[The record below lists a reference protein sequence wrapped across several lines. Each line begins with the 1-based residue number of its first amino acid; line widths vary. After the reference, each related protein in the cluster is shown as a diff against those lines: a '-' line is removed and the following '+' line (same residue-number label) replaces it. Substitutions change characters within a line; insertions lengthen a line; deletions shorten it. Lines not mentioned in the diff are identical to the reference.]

1 MRLDAPGIELR
12 VRIAYDMAC
21 QQHADG
27 FAADAAGADLAA
39 LDLHQVPHRE
49 VAAAEVQALGFGAQQ
64 AAEDVLF
71 QGDAV
76 GVGGLGV
83 VGADR
88 VEHAVPAVA
97 PLAGLGEDVKDGI
110 GVAAGGDGLAARAG
124 NAEREEHV
132 FGGPSAGLDRVD
144 VGAAVQRPDVQQHRG
159 GMPDA
164 RDRLVDMPL
173 VPQGHVAQRA
183 PGGDELAGQAEE
195 IADHQVRE
203 PVALQVRQTVKQEE
217 AVLGLGRDDAVDLHG
232 KGFKA
237 DGGVQLNAFD
247 VGAPRLQ

>member
-12 VRIAYDMAC
+12 VRIADDMAG

-27 FAADAAGADLAA
+27 LAADAAGADLAA

-124 NAEREEHV
+124 YAEREEHV
-132 FGGPSAGLDRVD
+132 FGGPAAGLDRVD
-144 VGAAVQRPDVQQHRG
+144 IGAAVQRPDVQQHRG
-159 GMPDA
+159 GVPDA
-164 RDRLVDMPL
+164 RDRLIDVPL

-195 IADHQVRE
+195 VADHQ
-203 PVALQVRQTVKQEE
+203 
-217 AVLGLGRDDAVDLHG
+217 GC
-232 KGFKA
+232 
-237 DGGVQLNAFD
+237 GGPARRRFQSRRWGPA
-247 VGAPRLQ
+247 RCI